1 MPKKNT
7 KNKRKT
13 KKRSYKLLGT
23 PYNDITKIPDK
34 IKFDIAVKY
43 ANRIMQQ
50 DKEFPKQKKKI
61 GGGKVTRKRKKVK
74 RNTTINN
81 KLPFVKGQ
89 IVRVKWPYYNKNNK
103 KFNIWVL
110 AKIKKSISKTSNK
123 WYEVQWLGTRGP
135 NSTINIDTYPIISE
149 DEYEKSGAR
158 ILNQLKKGGY
168 KKYTKKR
175 KTKRGN
181 GKFSKK
187 KPQSKPKG
195 KKKSKRFARK
205 TPPIKNWNNKNT
217 QARYLRKQERNARI
231 AREIIDREMQKP
243 IVIKARDIIKLYRIA
258 RNNNN
263 AILKAYHYILIL
275 GMITALTVGTS
286 KDGKTQASSE
296 HASMPIPGITDD
308 ATALEWQIGTN
319 PNYDFENS
327 FIQKLDAET
336 RKKYLL
342 GKKRL
347 EKEEKKKKEK

>member
-1 MPKKNT
+1 MPKKYT
-7 KNKRKT
+7 KNKKGR
-13 KKRSYKLLGT
+13 
-23 PYNDITKIPDK
+23 
-34 IKFDIAVKY
+34 
-43 ANRIMQQ
+43 
-50 DKEFPKQKKKI
+50 
-61 GGGKVTRKRKKVK
+61 GKMTRKRKKVK

-187 KPQSKPKG
+187 KPTFSKKKPPSKSKG
-195 KKKSKRFARK
+195 KKKVE
-205 TPPIKNWNNKNT
+205 
-217 QARYLRKQERNARI
+217 RYLTKSAPRKNRYTENKQSKYLEKQEKNAHI
-231 AREIIDREMQKP
+231 ARTIIDREINTP
-243 IVIKARDIIKLYRIA
+243 IVLAAGHIGKLYKIA
-258 RNNNN
+258 RKNNNP
-263 AILKAYHYILIL
+263 ILKAYHYILIL

-296 HASMPIPGITDD
+296 HARMSIPGITDN
-308 ATALEWQIGTN
+308 ATAFEWQMGTN

-327 FIQKLDAET
+327 FIQKLDADS
-336 RKKYLL
+336 RKKYLR
-342 GKKRL
+342 GKRRL
-347 EKEEKKKKEK
+347 LTKK